1 MKKSFVVVLILFV
14 VLAIDQTLKIWVK
27 THFCYGE
34 ERLIGGLSWAR
45 LNFVENPGMAFGWEF
60 GGGYGKLA
68 LSLFRIAAIGFL
80 IYYIVRLVKSS
91 VGYGVLVSFA
101 LILAGAVGNIIDSAF
116 YGMIFSESD
125 YHCLNGAA
133 KLFPAEGGYGTFLH
147 GKVVDMLFFPL
158 WVDETG
164 KVLFFQPVFNIADS
178 SITIG
183 VLNILFF
190 QRRYFSGSE
199 DAPTPAMTD
208 KVVSEPTEVIEN
220 EETTLEN
227 VENVK
232 NTEGGTDDM
241 KESV

>member
-34 ERLIGGLSWAR
+34 ERLIGGLPWAR

>member
-1 MKKSFVVVLILFV
+1 MKKSFVVVLILFL

-27 THFCYGE
+27 TNFCYGE
-34 ERLIGGLSWAR
+34 ERLIGGLPWAR

-80 IYYIVRLVKSS
+80 IYYIARLVKSS
-91 VGYGVLVSFA
+91 VGYGVLISFA
-101 LILAGAVGNIIDSAF
+101 LILAGAIGNIIDSAF

-125 YHCLNGAA
+125 FHCLNGPA
-133 KLFPAEGGYGTFLH
+133 KMFPSEGGYGTFLH

-158 WVDETG
+158 WHDETG
-164 KVLFFQPVFNIADS
+164 RVLFFQPVFNIADS

-190 QRRYFSGSE
+190 QRRYFNGSE
-199 DAPTPAMTD
+199 DAPTPIMTD
-208 KVVSEPTEVIEN
+208 NAVSEPTEVIGN
-220 EETTLEN
+220 EVITLEN
-227 VENVK
+227 AEK
-232 NTEGGTDDM
+232 KENTEGGTDER

>member
-1 MKKSFVVVLILFV
+1 MKKSFVVVLILLV
-14 VLAIDQTLKIWVK
+14 VLAIDQALKIWVK

-34 ERLIGGLSWAR
+34 ERLIGGLPWAR

-80 IYYIVRLVKSS
+80 IYYIARLVKSS
-91 VGYGVLVSFA
+91 VGYGVLISFA
-101 LILAGAVGNIIDSAF
+101 LILAGAIGNIIDSAF

-158 WVDETG
+158 WHDETG

-178 SITIG
+178 AITIG

-199 DAPTPAMTD
+199 DAPTPTMADNTA
-208 KVVSEPTEVIEN
+208 SEPTEVTEN
-220 EETTLEN
+220 EVVTLEN
-227 VENVK
+227 AKNRE
-232 NTEGGTDDM
+232 NTEGGTDET
-241 KESV
+241 KASV